1 MSLRRASGRRS
12 YPSVTACDR
21 SRNHHA
27 RYVTARS
34 RGVHHDSRPALLGR
48 GVRGR
53 GAHRCGSPRA
63 RELSGAGALG
73 RSRCWAAALSGAAVV
88 GPGALKRNRCQAPAL
103 WGAAVVG
110 TGAPRRNCCGLALF
124 GAGPAC
130 ASPRALAPCTSPRG
144 RGAMR
149 AGQLNARVRHA
160 QACAR
165 GDREA
170 VASDGAPGVHGRG
183 LVKAGRDARWAS
195 GPARHPESSRDAA
208 RPVRRP
214 RSALADQLRP
224 SQPRSAGR
232 PHPRMRHN
240 RHESGSRRI
249 EHQTTWSRTFAQSP
263 GRVKVNSPRARPRA
277 AGEPLF
283 QASHQGERS
292 ARSAKPQ

>member
-1 MSLRRASGRRS
+1 MSLRQASGRRS

-63 RELSGAGALG
+63 RELSGAAAAGPQ
-73 RSRCWAAALSGAAVV
+73 RSRAQLLSALVLSSATAARPQRSGAQLLLAPVLRGATAV
-88 GPGALKRNRCQAPAL
+88 PWRSI
-103 WGAAVVG
+103 
-110 TGAPRRNCCGLALF
+110 

-149 AGQLNARVRHA
+149 AGQLNARARHA
-160 QACAR
+160 QARAR

-283 QASHQGERS
+283 QVSHQGERS
-292 ARSAKPQ
+292 ACSAKPQ